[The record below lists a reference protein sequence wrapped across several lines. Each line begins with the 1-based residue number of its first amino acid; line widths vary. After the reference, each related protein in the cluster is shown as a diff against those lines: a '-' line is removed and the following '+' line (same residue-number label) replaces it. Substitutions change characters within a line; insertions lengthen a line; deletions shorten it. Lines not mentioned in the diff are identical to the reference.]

1 MSRRAEYVI
10 RWYRS
15 CPCMGQVV
23 RPVKEEFV
31 DRIEGAWALIRGAG
45 GIHQADKSTAARHV
59 YYAGKSKT
67 WITMER
73 A

>member
-1 MSRRAEYVI
+1 
-10 RWYRS
+10 
-15 CPCMGQVV
+15 MGQVV